1 MSQMTL
7 MSQRLTVIE
16 LTNQTTSLAG
26 SIPGRNL
33 LAKLIESVKS
43 PTVPSPVFLDFAG
56 VESATASYLRESVMG
71 FRDYCLRSRLPLY
84 AVVAN
89 AHPDIIEELEIV
101 LAAEN
106 DAILACSLSPE
117 NDATAVRIFGPLD
130 HTQRITLDEV
140 SKRGQVDAI
149 TLSQTSDEVGSTAW
163 NNRLVALAGKGL
175 VIEEKKGRGKYYRPV
190 VE

>member
-1 MSQMTL
+1 
-7 MSQRLTVIE
+7 MSQRLKVFQ
-16 LTNQTTSLAG
+16 LNGQNTNLAG

-33 LAKLIESVKS
+33 LAKLIKSVTS
-43 PTVPSPVFLDFAG
+43 PSTPRPVFLDFSG
-56 VESATASYLRESVMG
+56 VETATASYLRESVMR

-89 AHPDIIEELEIV
+89 AHPDVIEELEIV

-106 DAILACSLSPE
+106 DAILACSLSTE
-117 NDATAVRIFGPLD
+117 NDATAVRILGLLD
-130 HTQRITLDEV
+130 HTQRLTLDEV
-140 SKRGQVDAI
+140 FKRGEVDAI
-149 TLSQTSDEVGSTAW
+149 TLSQTSNEVGSTAW

-190 VE
+190 VELK